1 MDQEKPI
8 QTKSES
14 VAAAIVDLSKWKR
27 DLNIFRNRID
37 KAEKKA
43 DGLLSEI
50 AAVKVELNEL
60 KDKPCKLIK

>member
-1 MDQEKPI
+1 MRQHAEHAKRIIAGWP
-8 QTKSES
+8 
-14 VAAAIVDLSKWKR
+14 KWKR